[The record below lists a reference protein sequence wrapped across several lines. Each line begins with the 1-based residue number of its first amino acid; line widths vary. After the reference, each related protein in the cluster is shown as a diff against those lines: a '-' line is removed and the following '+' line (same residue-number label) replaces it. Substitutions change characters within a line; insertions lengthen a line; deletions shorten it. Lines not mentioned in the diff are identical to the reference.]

1 MENVWM
7 NLPETGRSISEFGL
21 LVVCSAA
28 YLLATGSILFFFI
41 RWFVHI
47 INDII
52 LRQQR
57 TLDEI
62 LQLQREQTN
71 MLENLT
77 NHLSLLTNH

>member
-1 MENVWM
+1 MENVLM

-41 RWFVHI
+41 RWFVRI

-62 LQLQREQTN
+62 LLLQREQTN
-71 MLENLT
+71 MLEKIVT
-77 NHLSLLTNH
+77 Q

>member
-41 RWFVHI
+41 RWFVRI
-47 INDII
+47 INNII
-52 LRQQR
+52 NRQQGI
-57 TLDEI
+57 LDEI
-62 LQLQREQTN
+62 LLLQREQKVL
-71 MLENLT
+71 LEKVVNQ
-77 NHLSLLTNH
+77 